1 MDVLTR
7 GNVGRGMRGEG
18 GRMRKVGEVGR
29 RATTRERAGGGRR
42 GRVAGLVR
50 FFQREREIYVN
61 PLYCP

>member
-1 MDVLTR
+1 
-7 GNVGRGMRGEG
+7 
-18 GRMRKVGEVGR
+18 MRKLGEVGR
-29 RATTRERAGGGRR
+29 RARTRGRAGGGRR